1 MPKAEKP
8 YATHPGVLMEQKVIA
23 NLKEKTG
30 RSLEEWV
37 PFIEKHGPATTRERA
52 AWLKAEHGL
61 GTNSAA
67 FLAGRCVEPDP
78 GYDPEAYVEKMFSGK
93 KAGLRPLFDQL
104 LAEGFALGKDV
115 TATPCSTMVPLRRKY
130 VFAQLKPTTNTR
142 LDLGL
147 ALADTPAV
155 GLLIDTGGFE
165 KKDRITR
172 RIPLTQV
179 EDVTPEVLAWLRRA
193 YEDCPA
199 A

>member
-1 MPKAEKP
+1 MPKPEKP

-37 PFIEKHGPATTRERA
+37 PFIEKHGPTTTKERA

-61 GTNSAA
+61 GTNYAA
-67 FLAGRCVEPDP
+67 FLAARCVEPAP
-78 GYDPEAYVEKMFSGK
+78 GYDPDAHVEKLFSGK
-93 KAGLRPLFDQL
+93 KAGLRPVYEL
-104 LAEGFALGKDV
+104 LLQHGFALGKDV
-115 TATPCSTMVPLRRKY
+115 TATPCATMVPLRRRY

-147 ALADTPAV
+147 ALGDTPAT
-155 GLLIDTGGFE
+155 GLLIDTGGLE

-172 RIPLTQV
+172 RIALTRV
-179 EDVTPEVLAWLRRA
+179 EEVTPEVLEWLRRA
-193 YEDCPA
+193 YEACPA